1 MKKFMACLLYS
12 GVMGSVLMGGLFYM
26 NHLIEKAET
35 TYNMFPLMIF
45 SLIYP
50 LIMGMLF
57 GLPQMISRLKRRGVL
72 HFDVIK
78 FAAIGLPA
86 LYIFVIPIFYY
97 FTKIG
102 GCLPL
107 SRTIMLSDSGG
118 TVLLTIVGVVLGYVL
133 FESIGRKPDQSGS
146 HVTLEEN
153 G

>member
-1 MKKFMACLLYS
+1 MKKFLCCLLYS
-12 GVMGSVLMGGLFYM
+12 AVMVAVLLGGLFYM

-35 TYNMFPLMIF
+35 SYNMIPLMIF

-57 GLPQMISRLKRRGVL
+57 GLPQMISRLKRGGVL

-86 LYIFVIPIFYY
+86 LYIFVIPILYY

-102 GCLPL
+102 GHLPL
-107 SRTIMLSDSGG
+107 SRTIMLSGSGG

-133 FESIGRKPDQSGS
+133 FESIGRKSEQAGS
-146 HVTLEEN
+146 HDTLEEN
-153 G
+153 S